1 MEVAL
6 KEIQHDNIQIVKPW
20 LIDKDNAQ
28 FLDPFF
34 QNEDLRD
41 EQLAFFLMRR
51 DKRTFLIICDDIPVG
66 IMGLTKI
73 DEKNKSAEIWSC
85 LLYTSPSPRDRTRS
99 RMPSSA

>member
-41 EQLAFFLMRR
+41 EQLGQHVFE
-51 DKRTFLIICDDIPVG
+51 VW
-66 IMGLTKI
+66 
-73 DEKNKSAEIWSC
+73 N
-85 LLYTSPSPRDRTRS
+85 
-99 RMPSSA
+99 